1 MNKRQVKK
9 QLQKLCMYFCM
20 NTYLASFD
28 NIDFS
33 GLRLPSLI
41 SDYVKEVPVFSNL
54 SKRNIEKQFHKGLII
69 FYKKRRKYIIW
80 EYKLPLLK
88 SKQLTEHLCNLV
100 IEMYKLRLNILKDYV
115 SETFTDDD
123 CNTIEVMCRGLE
135 MSDKKTVSLIQN
147 IQIQLRIIKI

>member
-1 MNKRQVKK
+1 
-9 QLQKLCMYFCM
+9 M

-123 CNTIEVMCRGLE
+123 CNSIEVMCRGLE

>member
-20 NTYLASFD
+20 NAYLASFD

-33 GLRLPSLI
+33 GLRLPPLI
-41 SDYVKEVPVFSNL
+41 SAYVKEIPVFSNL
-54 SKRNIEKQFHKGLII
+54 SKRNMEKQFHKGLII

-123 CNTIEVMCRGLE
+123 CNSIEVMCRGLE

>member
-20 NTYLASFD
+20 NAYLASFD

-33 GLRLPSLI
+33 GLRLPPLI
-41 SDYVKEVPVFSNL
+41 SAYVKEVPVFSNL
-54 SKRNIEKQFHKGLII
+54 SKRNMEKQFHKGLII

-115 SETFTDDD
+115 SETFTDGD
-123 CNTIEVMCRGLE
+123 CNSIEVMCRGLE

>member
-20 NTYLASFD
+20 NAYLASFD

-33 GLRLPSLI
+33 GLRLPPLI
-41 SDYVKEVPVFSNL
+41 RDYVKEVQVFSNL
-54 SKRNIEKQFHKGLII
+54 SKRNVEKQFHKGLII

-123 CNTIEVMCRGLE
+123 CNSIEVMCRGLE

>member
-20 NTYLASFD
+20 NAYLASFD

-33 GLRLPSLI
+33 GLRLPPLI
-41 SDYVKEVPVFSNL
+41 SAYVKEVPVFSNL
-54 SKRNIEKQFHKGLII
+54 SKRNMEKQFHKGLII

-123 CNTIEVMCRGLE
+123 CNSIEVMCRGLE

>member
-20 NTYLASFD
+20 NAYLASFD

-33 GLRLPSLI
+33 GLRLPPLI
-41 SDYVKEVPVFSNL
+41 SAYVKEVPVFSNL
-54 SKRNIEKQFHKGLII
+54 SKRNMEKQFHKGLII

-123 CNTIEVMCRGLE
+123 CNSIEVMCRGLD

>member
-20 NTYLASFD
+20 NAYLASFD

-33 GLRLPSLI
+33 GLRLPPLI
-41 SDYVKEVPVFSNL
+41 SAYVKEVPVFSNL
-54 SKRNIEKQFHKGLII
+54 SKRNMKKQFHKGLII

-123 CNTIEVMCRGLE
+123 CNSIEVMCRGLD

>member
-20 NTYLASFD
+20 NAYLASFD
-28 NIDFS
+28 NIDFF
-33 GLRLPSLI
+33 GLRLPPLI
-41 SDYVKEVPVFSNL
+41 SAYVKEVPVFSNL
-54 SKRNIEKQFHKGLII
+54 SKRNMEKQFHKGLII

-123 CNTIEVMCRGLE
+123 CNSIEVMCQGLE